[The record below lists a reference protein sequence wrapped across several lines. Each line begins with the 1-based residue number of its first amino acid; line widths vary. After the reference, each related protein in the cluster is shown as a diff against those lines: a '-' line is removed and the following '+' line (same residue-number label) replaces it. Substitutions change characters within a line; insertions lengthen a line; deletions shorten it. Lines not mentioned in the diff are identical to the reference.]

1 MSDLLKNHGIIIT
14 GAASG
19 IGRATALRCAEAGAS
34 LVLADRDVEG
44 CNETS
49 QLVQKLGGQAEPVE
63 VDVANADSVQSLI
76 SHAVDT
82 LGKIDGAFNN
92 AGIEGQSTRRVTD
105 WDEDVFDLTMGINLK
120 GVWLCMKYEVDQ
132 MLSQGGGGSIVNT
145 ASIAGLVGLK
155 GGGGYTASK
164 HGVVG
169 LSKTAALEFSSKGVR
184 VNTVCPGTI
193 ETPMIDRL
201 LDDSGAESSFF
212 VEKTPIGRLGKPQEI
227 GDAVAWLLSDKA
239 SLVTGI
245 ALPVDGGWVA

>member
-1 MSDLLKNHGIIIT
+1 MAIGPSKAQFVPGISDLPVADGLTVGP
-14 GAASG
+14 
-19 IGRATALRCAEAGAS
+19 EA
-34 LVLADRDVEG
+34 
-44 CNETS
+44 
-49 QLVQKLGGQAEPVE
+49 PV
-63 VDVANADSVQSLI
+63 
-76 SHAVDT
+76 
-82 LGKIDGAFNN
+82 
-92 AGIEGQSTRRVTD
+92 
-105 WDEDVFDLTMGINLK
+105 VFDTPAGR
-120 GVWLCMKYEVDQ
+120 
-132 MLSQGGGGSIVNT
+132 IVT
-145 ASIAGLVGLK
+145 VSLYGR
-155 GGGGYTASK
+155 
-164 HGVVG
+164 

>member
-1 MSDLLKNHGIIIT
+1 MSDFLTNHGIVIT

-34 LVLADRDVEG
+34 LVLGDRDLKG

-49 QLVQKLGGQAEPVE
+49 ELVRKIGGQAESVE
-63 VDVANADSVQSLI
+63 MDVANADSVQAFI
-76 SHAVDT
+76 SHAVGA

-92 AGIEGQSTRRVTD
+92 AGIEGQSTRRITD
-105 WDEDVFDLTMGINLK
+105 WDEDIFDLTLGINLK
-120 GVWLCMKYEVDQ
+120 GVWLCMKYEIDQ
-132 MLSQGGGGSIVNT
+132 MLLQGGGGSIVNT
-145 ASIAGLVGLK
+145 ASVAGLVGLK

-184 VNTVCPGTI
+184 VNSVCPGVI
-193 ETPMIDRL
+193 ETPMVDRL